1 MLEPDQ
7 GWRLLASSLLVSPTD
22 LIPWHS
28 PLQAEKL
35 RHSYIS
41 HDRYDRHMSI
51 DGPPPDAIVKFVG
64 VYDADGTIVG
74 EVKYMVGKLFGT
86 TSCALCDLTHGTK
99 LKGRDDYR
107 ACAASLPVP
116 VELFHRNDQPETI
129 RALTIGKLP
138 CIIAV
143 YQSGS
148 HALAIEREALE
159 ACSKDVNKLRALILA
174 LL

>member
-1 MLEPDQ
+1 M
-7 GWRLLASSLLVSPTD
+7 TT
-22 LIPWHS
+22 
-28 PLQAEKL
+28 
-35 RHSYIS
+35 
-41 HDRYDRHMSI
+41 

-99 LKGRDDYR
+99 LKSRDDYK

-116 VELFHRNDQPETI
+116 VELFHRDDQPETI
-129 RALTIGKLP
+129 RALTIRKLP
-138 CIIAV
+138 CIVAV
-143 YQSGS
+143 HESG
-148 HALAIEREALE
+148 ALAMAVEREALE
-159 ACSKDVNKLRALILA
+159 ACNKDVDKLATLLLA

>member
-1 MLEPDQ
+1 M
-7 GWRLLASSLLVSPTD
+7 PT
-22 LIPWHS
+22 
-28 PLQAEKL
+28 
-35 RHSYIS
+35 
-41 HDRYDRHMSI
+41 

-64 VYDADGTIVG
+64 VYDADGTVVG

-99 LKGRDDYR
+99 LKGRDDYK

-129 RALTIGKLP
+129 RTLTNGKLP
-138 CIIAV
+138 CIVAV
-143 YQSGS
+143 YESG
-148 HALAIEREALE
+148 ALAMALEREALE
-159 ACSKDVNKLRALILA
+159 ACNKDVDELGTLLLA